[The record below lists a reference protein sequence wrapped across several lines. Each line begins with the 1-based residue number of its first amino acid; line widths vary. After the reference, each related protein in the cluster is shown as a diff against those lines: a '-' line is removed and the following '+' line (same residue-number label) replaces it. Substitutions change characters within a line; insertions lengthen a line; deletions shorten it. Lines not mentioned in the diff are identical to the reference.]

1 MPLGVV
7 VERREIDHAWAS
19 VSWRAVAVIPGA
31 GPVDAPRPLGSWP
44 GGTRFHAATLPLDL
58 YRGETEGYRLNL
70 ADQNPRVYVVMRLDD
85 DVDAGDGDESRPRPE
100 LVTVCPFE
108 AQDYLDAN
116 GDDLVDTV
124 PMPLPVAVWVRDF
137 VDRHHVDVPFKKR
150 KRKRWHGDD
159 PAPPRR
165 VGG

>member
-7 VERREIDHAWAS
+7 IERREIEHAWAS
-19 VSWRAVAVIPGA
+19 ESWRAVAVIPGA
-31 GPVDAPRPLGSWP
+31 GPVDAPRPLGNWP
-44 GGTRFHAATLPLDL
+44 GGARFHAATLTLSL

-70 ADQNPRVYVVMRLDD
+70 ADQEPRVYVVMRLGDD
-85 DVDAGDGDESRPRPE
+85 DAGDGDESWPRPE

-116 GDDLVDTV
+116 GDDLIDTV
-124 PMPLPVAVWVRDF
+124 SMPLPVAVWVRDF